1 MRLREKVKN
10 EISDF
15 IFEVE
20 GLFIKYIPDFES
32 QDLINSTKQKITL
45 DIDGNAFTPNN
56 EENLLDKLIKFVKNI
71 FRNDKN
77 ELYELVNKTRSE
89 FKAEQYL
96 EKIYQHKENIAKTI
110 KTNFFDEVLTPMREN
125 LEQLQKKVLDKEN
138 ALNEENKKLEELT
151 QLNKSIKNQIE
162 EFKVLKS
169 TL

>member
-1 MRLREKVKN
+1 MVDNRCNRMDDIIEKKTGIFKGTEKAKREIQKEIQQLTQRDIKHKIEHLSDEVERKVKN

-96 EKIYQHKENIAKTI
+96 EKIYQHKENIAK
-110 KTNFFDEVLTPMREN
+110 P
-125 LEQLQKKVLDKEN
+125 
-138 ALNEENKKLEELT
+138 
-151 QLNKSIKNQIE
+151 
-162 EFKVLKS
+162 
-169 TL
+169 